1 MPSSFS
7 YKSITCDTKNNLQCF
22 QSTTKPVLP
31 NLDTPLSQNLYNKLR
46 KRLCRT
52 TTHLSPP
59 SHSDLGTE
67 EALLQKTRLS
77 HLFFPSWGEC
87 SFTLFICTIY
97 PPIVFQLYIPTLPY
111 PWSFILSPLKT
122 LCCFYSLGYNPLV
135 PSVVAV
141 YILERLCLSELP
153 YTQPNSIIE
162 GKVFEELEVVLGG
175 DLTGGAL
182 AHTAL
187 FIKRSKGWQSGKG
200 CRQTSLAHHLWTQN
214 VQNECPHGWSM
225 CRATKKLLQ

>member
-1 MPSSFS
+1 MPCKAMAHSTKSTEFHSVTFHVIPCHLLQHDSAEEQGIVLIQNNLSKGEFKITATSSKLHMPSSFS

-46 KRLCRT
+46 KGLCRT

-97 PPIVFQLYIPTLPY
+97 PPIVFQLYIPILPY
-111 PWSFILSPLKT
+111 PWSSILSPLKDS
-122 LCCFYSLGYNPLV
+122 LLFLFSWIHSISPFCCS
-135 PSVVAV
+135 
-141 YILERLCLSELP
+141 CLHS
-153 YTQPNSIIE
+153 
-162 GKVFEELEVVLGG
+162 
-175 DLTGGAL
+175 
-182 AHTAL
+182 
-187 FIKRSKGWQSGKG
+187 
-200 CRQTSLAHHLWTQN
+200 
-214 VQNECPHGWSM
+214 
-225 CRATKKLLQ
+225 

>member
-1 MPSSFS
+1 MNLGLTPTTLQKTLYNNLPKGKSKITATSSKLPMPSSFS

-22 QSTTKPVLP
+22 QSTTKPILP

-46 KRLCRT
+46 KGLCRT

-97 PPIVFQLYIPTLPY
+97 PPIVFQLYIPNSPISMVLHFV
-111 PWSFILSPLKT
+111 SFKRLFVVPILLDT
-122 LCCFYSLGYNPLV
+122 
-135 PSVVAV
+135 
-141 YILERLCLSELP
+141 I
-153 YTQPNSIIE
+153 
-162 GKVFEELEVVLGG
+162 
-175 DLTGGAL
+175 
-182 AHTAL
+182 H
-187 FIKRSKGWQSGKG
+187 
-200 CRQTSLAHHLWTQN
+200 
-214 VQNECPHGWSM
+214 
-225 CRATKKLLQ
+225 